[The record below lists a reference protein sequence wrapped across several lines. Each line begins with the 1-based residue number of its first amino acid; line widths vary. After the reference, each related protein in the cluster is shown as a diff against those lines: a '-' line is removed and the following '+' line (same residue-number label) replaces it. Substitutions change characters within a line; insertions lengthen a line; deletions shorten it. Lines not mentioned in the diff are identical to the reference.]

1 MTARADI
8 FDRMD
13 ALADGTRSRL
23 LLVLEGHE
31 MTVSELRSVLQLP
44 QSTVSRHL
52 KILADEGWVTSRPDG
67 SSHRYRMAT
76 HRLHPAAREL
86 WQLVRAEVQQTPTAV
101 HDAAR
106 VRSVVGARRTK
117 SREFFSSAAGQWD
130 GLRRELF
137 GSRPELGA
145 LPALFGGDWVVGD
158 LGSGTGQ
165 LAEALS
171 PFVAKIIA
179 VDESPAMLEAARVRL
194 ANWDN
199 VEFRR
204 GELEALPI
212 GDQELDV
219 AILSLVLHYAADPA
233 CTLAEA
239 QRALRAGGQLLII
252 DMMPHERQ
260 EYQTEMGHV
269 WQGFSEE
276 QISGW
281 LGKAGFDRPV
291 YHTLPPDPDAKGPT
305 LFAASAS
312 RSEAVSAT

>member
-8 FDRMD
+8 FDRLD

-23 LLVLEGHE
+23 LLVLEAHE

-67 SSHRYRMAT
+67 SSHCYRMAT
-76 HRLHPAAREL
+76 HRLQPAAREL
-86 WQLVRAEVQQTPTAV
+86 WELVRAEVRQTSTAV

-145 LPALFGGDWVVGD
+145 LPALLAGDWVVGD

-179 VDESPAMLEAARVRL
+179 VRPGVGCRHSLPRVALRGGPRMHARRGAQGAPGGWAAVDHRHDASWARGVPNRDGACMAGVLGGTNQRLAGGGRVRSACL
-194 ANWDN
+194 SYTASGPGREGTNA
-199 VEFRR
+199 VCGECVPERR
-204 GELEALPI
+204 NI
-212 GDQELDV
+212 
-219 AILSLVLHYAADPA
+219 
-233 CTLAEA
+233 
-239 QRALRAGGQLLII
+239 R
-252 DMMPHERQ
+252 
-260 EYQTEMGHV
+260 
-269 WQGFSEE
+269 
-276 QISGW
+276 
-281 LGKAGFDRPV
+281 RP
-291 YHTLPPDPDAKGPT
+291 TP
-305 LFAASAS
+305 
-312 RSEAVSAT
+312 E

>member
-1 MTARADI
+1 
-8 FDRMD
+8 MD

-23 LLVLEGHE
+23 LLVLETHE
-31 MTVSELRSVLQLP
+31 MTVSELKSVLQLP

-67 SSHRYRMAT
+67 SSHRYRMAIS
-76 HRLHPAAREL
+76 RLDQATREL
-86 WQLVRAEVQQTPTAV
+86 WELVRAEVEQTATAA

-117 SREFFSSAAGQWD
+117 SREFFSTAAGQWD
-130 GLRRELF
+130 GLRRDLF
-137 GSRPELGA
+137 GLRPELSA
-145 LPALFGGDWVVGD
+145 LPALFAEQWTVGD

-165 LAEALS
+165 LAEALA
-171 PFVAKIIA
+171 PFVAKIVA
-179 VDESPAMLEAARVRL
+179 VDESPAMLEAARARL
-194 ANWDN
+194 AHWTN

-212 GDQELDV
+212 DDQELDV
-219 AILSLVLHYAADPA
+219 AIFSLVLHYAADPE

-239 QRALRAGGQLLII
+239 RRVLRAGGRLLII

-260 EYQTEMGHV
+260 EYQSEMGHV

-276 QISGW
+276 QVAAW
-281 LGKAGFDRPV
+281 LGRAGFDRLA
-291 YHTLPPDPDAKGPT
+291 YHMLPPDPEAKGPT
-305 LFAASAS
+305 LFAASAC
-312 RSEAVSAT
+312 RSEAGSAT